1 MVCVLFTRGA
11 NLQVD
16 EAHFCYGPFGSVSVS
31 LLNIFLTM
39 DGGRLVSQWYS
50 AVVVVVT
57 VKSKV
62 KVEIRETN
70 DDAILPTCSSQ
81 TVRRGRKSV

>member
-1 MVCVLFTRGA
+1 MADVWSA
-11 NLQVD
+11 
-16 EAHFCYGPFGSVSVS
+16 S
-31 LLNIFLTM
+31 
-39 DGGRLVSQWYS
+39 GGGGGLV
-50 AVVVVVT
+50 AVI

-70 DDAILPTCSSQ
+70 DDAILLTCSSQ